1 MPCLPCLPSSLP
13 DCRYTKFYKHDNKR
27 PDEPARYVGA
37 LFADKDG
44 KKLTSQVARDC
55 STLKLP
61 SYINVTFAADDHDEK
76 TPVHFRFNPRGVAAK
91 KRFATETD
99 AYKKMKGDITLD
111 GKVGLQ
117 DYLRA
122 TVAPQYKF
130 ALLLTNNV
138 DK

>member
-1 MPCLPCLPSSLP
+1 MPC
-13 DCRYTKFYKHDNKR
+13 CRYLKFYKHDNER
-27 PDEPARYVGA
+27 PNEPARYVGA
-37 LFADKDG
+37 LFAGRDG

-61 SYINVTFAADDHDEK
+61 SHINVKFAADDHDE
-76 TPVHFRFNPRGVAAK
+76 TAPVHFRFNPRGVAAK

-99 AYKKMKGDITLD
+99 AYKKMKDDITVD
-111 GKVGLQ
+111 GNVGLQ

-130 ALLLTNNV
+130 ALDLTNNV